1 MKLEVSQEAV
11 DALKAVLKEKE
22 ETTKSVRVNI
32 AGFG

>member
-1 MKLEVSQEAV
+1 MKLSVTQEAV
-11 DALKAVLKEKE
+11 DALKAILKEKE